1 MSETTDKPQGP
12 SNGTGRL
19 TMQEATEILLREQTQ
34 PRTPASRSQSRARE
48 DDDTPAAV
56 SDTPPE
62 PREPPKSRE
71 PDSTRDEPA
80 EAPETPDVEAAEP
93 AEQTTEEPESTADE
107 DPEYEIKV
115 GDKLERVK
123 LSDLQNGYLRQQDY
137 SRKTADLSNARKTF
151 ETEQSEVRRE
161 RLQYRELL
169 TALKRQI
176 DEGQQQPINWEELRR
191 TDPVAFLEQREL
203 QRERQAKLGA
213 IREEEQRL
221 RETQQREQQQLLQQ
235 AQAQAGQVLLQK
247 IPTWQKPEVRQQ
259 EITDLIKA
267 GVDVYGFR
275 QDELDQVFDPRVVM
289 VLRDAM
295 LYHRSRG
302 TTVASKRVVSMPGR
316 PIPAKR
322 SVPQSDP
329 SAVRKQAAQA
339 QFSRKPSIH
348 SAIDAILAE
357 RGEE

>member
-1 MSETTDKPQGP
+1 MSETTDKLRGSQSEP
-12 SNGTGRL
+12 SSTGRL
-19 TMQEATEILLREQTQ
+19 TMQEATEILLREQTP
-34 PRTPASRSQSRARE
+34 PRAPVSRSQPRVRE

-56 SDTPPE
+56 ADTPPE
-62 PREPPKSRE
+62 PREPRAPE
-71 PDSTRDEPA
+71 STRDEPA

-93 AEQTTEEPESTADE
+93 AEQTTEEPDSTADE

-137 SRKTADLSNARKTF
+137 SRKTADLSNARRQF
-151 ETEQSEVRRE
+151 ETEQSEVRQE
-161 RLQYRELL
+161 RRAYSELL
-169 TALKRQI
+169 TALKRQLE
-176 DEGQQQPINWEELRR
+176 EGQQPINWEELRR
-191 TDPVAFLEQREL
+191 TNPVAFLEQREL

-221 RETQQREQQQLLQQ
+221 QETQQREQQQLLQQ
-235 AQAQAGQVLLQK
+235 AQAEAGQVLLRQ

-259 EITDLIKA
+259 EINDLIKT
-267 GVDVYGFR
+267 GVEVYGFR
-275 QDELDQVFDPRVVM
+275 PEELNQVFDPRVVR
-289 VLRDAM
+289 VFRDVM

-322 SVPQSDP
+322 STPQSDP
-329 SAVRKQAAQA
+329 TAVRKQAAQA
-339 QFSRKPSIH
+339 QFSRKPSIN